1 MIMRTLLISTKF
13 ISLIITLFISSNL
26 IAQNAPARNAKKDS
40 VYFSKPYPFILPV
53 MGEKVHNLGFKLPFP
68 MGIMVNALAVK
79 QDLSLTNLR
88 VGFNESEWIELDDV
102 VTFDEISSQAATF
115 NARFDLWILPFL
127 NVYGIFGRTADAD
140 INVNII
146 EPFPLNV
153 TTSIGGNYVG
163 YGVLLAGGVGP
174 LFVSLDANRTYNYN
188 PRLDDP
194 AKVFITG
201 MRTGPIIRFKNKPD
215 MNVVIWAGAMYSHFN
230 GETVGSI
237 NVMDLAPNAPG
248 KVDEMQGDLDDWYY
262 KKPPLGQEIWKETYE
277 KLSNGLSDLKNNVE
291 TGYIKYDMTKE
302 VTKPWNMLI
311 GSQWQINYRWQLRA
325 EAQFLGS
332 RTSGMLSLNYRFG
345 VKGKNWLQGK
355 SGN

>member
-1 MIMRTLLISTKF
+1 MKGTLFYI
-13 ISLIITLFISSNL
+13 IVLIIASPIMTL
-26 IAQNAPARNAKKDS
+26 AQNAPAKNSKKDS
-40 VYFSKPYPFILPV
+40 IYFSKPYPFILPV
-53 MGEKVHNLGFKLPFP
+53 MGDKVHNLGFKLPFP

-79 QDLSLTNLR
+79 QDLALTNLR

-102 VTFDEISSQAATF
+102 VAFDEISSQAATF
-115 NARFDLWILPFL
+115 NARFDVWILPFL

-140 INVNII
+140 IDVNII

-174 LFVSLDANRTYNYN
+174 LFVSVDANRTYNYN

-201 MRTGPIIRFKNKPD
+201 MRAGPIIRFKNKPD
-215 MNVVIWAGAMYSHFN
+215 MNVVIWTGAMYSHFN

-237 NVMDLAPNAPG
+237 NVIDIAPDAPG
-248 KVDEMQGDLDDWYY
+248 RIDEMQGDLDNWYDGLT
-262 KKPPLGQEIWKETYE
+262 PGE
-277 KLSNGLSDLKNNVE
+277 KLLYNGIYTKVTDGFTNIKDGVE
-291 TGYIKYDMTKE
+291 TGYIRYDMTKE
-302 VTKPWNMLI
+302 ITQPWNMLI
-311 GSQWQINYRWQLRA
+311 GAQWQINYRWQFRT

-332 RTSGMLSLNYRFG
+332 RTAGMLSLNYRFG
-345 VKGKNWLQGK
+345 IKGKNWLQGK